1 METKRK
7 SSPTPQTPT
16 GRYGIT
22 RYDLGHEPIQ
32 LEIDYP
38 TRYQAQRGLTN
49 LLHEARADG
58 CNILMNGNLDVAY
71 FNDVGSDAVVTLSI
85 TEMMG

>member
-1 METKRK
+1 MATKRK
-7 SSPTPQTPT
+7 SSPTPRTPT

-22 RYDLGHEPIQ
+22 RYDLGDEPVQ
-32 LEIDYP
+32 LLVDYP

-58 CNILMNGNLDVAY
+58 CNIHMDGNLDIAY
-71 FNDVGSDAVVTLSI
+71 FNDVGHDAVVKLRV
-85 TEMMG
+85 TEVME